1 MNNKEY
7 IYNLSE
13 KMLALQ
19 EQIENAQKDNRK
31 IRFKVFGKRTLQ
43 VLKAGVALAAVPT
56 LGTSLLLVVGWNPF
70 KINEIE
76 KDTCIVTYI
85 DEEGNKLENQTKEIY
100 TSSLKNTITYY
111 DAWTKLDN
119 ETYLRK
125 IYKYKVNEESL
136 LSLIGIIQTN
146 KEMSLDLIEDLIV
159 EKLITDI
166 EISSNVS
173 EEELNKGAHFTAT
186 YYSDNENE
194 TILVRESDNEHVDG
208 VMLMVV
214 IEMILMAIEG
224 LILYCSTYFFEN
236 IKDTFTEKISLENV
250 ELLKQQLEKV
260 MEELQESISQGPKKY
275 TKSRLS

>member
-13 KMLALQ
+13 RMLSLQ
-19 EQIENAQKDNRK
+19 EQIKDAQKENRK
-31 IRFKVFGKRTLQ
+31 IKFKVFGKRALQ
-43 VLKAGVALAAVPT
+43 VLKAGIALTAVPAV
-56 LGTSLLLVVGWNPF
+56 GASLLLAAGWNPF
-70 KINEIE
+70 KINEME
-76 KDTCIVTYI
+76 KETCIVTYI
-85 DEEGNKLENQTKEIY
+85 DEEGNKLEDQTDEIY
-100 TSSLKNTITYY
+100 SSSLKNTITYY
-111 DAWTKLDN
+111 DEWSKSDN
-119 ETYLRK
+119 ETYSRK

-208 VMLMVV
+208 VMLMLV

-260 MEELQESISQGPKKY
+260 MEELQESISKGPKKY